1 MRIINECIWLELTC
15 INECIC
21 FTPAYGSI
29 VELSCSTC
37 DWYIL
42 HPCIWFI
49 GSVIS
54 NCEQLMTII
63 LIKDISWNFLQS
75 CKHESWVSTAKYL
88 MDDVPVLL
96 RSDDVKDIDKVL
108 NVVFTS
114 LPSKF
119 GEFIKWVAEVRRQED
134 GGQNLSQEEKGRL
147 AFKVFVHFL
156 CLFLF
161 PL

>member
-1 MRIINECIWLELTC
+1 
-15 INECIC
+15 
-21 FTPAYGSI
+21 
-29 VELSCSTC
+29 
-37 DWYIL
+37 
-42 HPCIWFI
+42 
-49 GSVIS
+49 
-54 NCEQLMTII
+54 MTII

-147 AFKVFVHFL
+147 AFKVFVHFFMSISVSSLAHSESDIYYL
-156 CLFLF
+156 CFKNRELNFLYLTGRGF
-161 PL
+161 ESSTGGWPF